1 MVKTK
6 GIAATQKNWE
16 GAIGAVP
23 EKYKAGVQAADS
35 VIEKAIEAES
45 LYAERVQQAIASGA
59 RVKGLQKTST
69 AEWKQRAMSK
79 GASRIAS
86 GMNESKDK
94 FARGMSEVLNV
105 IEGVSIAP
113 RTADPMA
120 NVDARVKPIVA
131 ALAAMKR

>member
-6 GIAATQKNWE
+6 GAAQSSANWE
-16 GAIGAVP
+16 AAIGAVP
-23 EKYKAGVQAADS
+23 EKYKTGVQAADG

-45 LYAERVQQAIASGA
+45 LWAERVQQAISAGT
-59 RVKGLQKTST
+59 RVKGLQKSST
-69 AEWKQRAMSK
+69 AEWKQRAIDK
-79 GASRIAS
+79 GAPRIAT
-86 GMNESKDK
+86 GMTASKDK
-94 FARGMSEVLNV
+94 FARGIAEVLSV

>member
-6 GIAATQKNWE
+6 GAAQSQANWE
-16 GAIGAVP
+16 SAIGAVP
-23 EKYKAGVQAADS
+23 EKYKVGVQAADG
-35 VIEKAIEAES
+35 VIEKAIEAEG
-45 LYAERVQQAIASGA
+45 LYAERVQQAIAAGS

-69 AEWKQRAMSK
+69 AEWKARAMGK

-86 GMNESKDK
+86 GMSESKDK
-94 FARGMSEVLNV
+94 FGRGIAEVLSV
-105 IEGVSIAP
+105 IEGVSIGP

>member
-6 GIAATQKNWE
+6 GAAQSAENWNS
-16 GAIGAVP
+16 AIGAVP
-23 EKYKAGVQAADS
+23 EKYKTGVAAADN
-35 VIEKAIEAES
+35 VIEKAIEAEG
-45 LYAERVQQAIASGA
+45 LWAERVQQAISAGT

-69 AEWKQRAMSK
+69 AEWKAKATGK
-79 GASRIAS
+79 GAARIAT
-86 GMNESKDK
+86 GMTESKDK
-94 FARGMSEVLNV
+94 FAKGIAEVISV
-105 IEGVSIAP
+105 IEGVTIAP

>member
-6 GIAATQKNWE
+6 GIAQTQKNWDA
-16 GAIGAVP
+16 AIGAVP

-45 LYAERVQQAIASGA
+45 LYAERVQQAIAAGS

-69 AEWKQRAMSK
+69 AEWKTRAMSK

-86 GMNESKDK
+86 GMTESKEK
-94 FARGMSEVLNV
+94 FGRGMSEVLNV